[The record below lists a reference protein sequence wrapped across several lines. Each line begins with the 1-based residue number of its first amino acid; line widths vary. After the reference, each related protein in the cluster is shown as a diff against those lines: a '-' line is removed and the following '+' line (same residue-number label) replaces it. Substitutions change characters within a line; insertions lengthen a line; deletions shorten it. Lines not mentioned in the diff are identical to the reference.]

1 MRLDADPGVAPPVGA
16 EVDFFELTDPG
27 RTPPNA
33 DAVGHWPTD
42 EGLVFMVADGMGE
55 GESGAVASGLTLD
68 AMAREIASAPSTW
81 EVPKRLR
88 RAVQAANLDV
98 YAKALAVPELRRMST
113 ALTASAVV
121 GATLHVAHVGNCRLF
136 LRRERELV
144 QLTKDHAF
152 GWEPGARGL
161 GIGAVIAIDAVTL
174 ALREDDMLLQCSDGL
189 HGALAEAELAELL
202 AAHPPAAACRAMVR
216 RAREEGAEGD
226 VTVQVAAVTHC
237 PRPAHAWWRWRP
249 ETRVSGRSRTRA

>member
-1 MRLDADPGVAPPVGA
+1 VRLDADPGVAPAAGA
-16 EVDFFELTDPG
+16 EVDLFELTDPG

-33 DAVGHWPTD
+33 DAVGHWPSAG
-42 EGLVFMVADGMGE
+42 GLVFAVVDGTGE
-55 GESGAVASGLTLD
+55 GESGAVASGLALD
-68 AMAREIASAPSTW
+68 AMARELASAPATW
-81 EVPKRLR
+81 DVPKRLR

-136 LRRERELV
+136 LRRERQLV
-144 QLTKDHAF
+144 QLTKEHAF
-152 GWEPGARGL
+152 GWEPGARAL

-174 ALREDDMLLQCSDGL
+174 ALREDDVLLQCSDGL
-189 HGALAEAELAELL
+189 HGALGEDELGELL

-216 RAREEGAEGD
+216 RARQEGAEDD
-226 VTVQVAAVTHC
+226 VSVQVAAVTHC
-237 PRPAHAWWRWRP
+237 PRAAHAWWRL
-249 ETRVSGRSRTRA
+249 GRH